1 MRYTWALLILLI
13 VAPLSAQTA
22 AKKKPAKKAKPAV
35 AMQSVTGCVDE
46 KTMEYV
52 LRTDDMLKEV
62 AKLESVGFDKTNF
75 ARFVGHKVTVSG
87 EMLYSGD
94 VPTVRVSSLDHIKN
108 ISDICSPAGETPP
121 PK

>member
-94 VPTVRVSSLDHIKN
+94 VPTVRVTSLDHIKN
-108 ISDICSPAGETPP
+108 ISDICSPTGEAPP